1 MKATV
6 KMNPTSQIVKRIG
19 LDESGQVQR
28 FWTSTVLRRIVRY
41 MPYQTGM
48 TIKVTVAQT
57 DINKPLIVTDTPY
70 AKFLYHGKLM
80 VSDVTGS
87 PWARKGET
95 KHVVNTPLS
104 YSKTKNPQAGPYW
117 DRHLTAAEGKV
128 MAKELQNY
136 IDRRG
141 GR

>member
-1 MKATV
+1 MNVTV
-6 KMNPTSQIVKRIG
+6 KMNPTPRIIKRIG
-19 LDESGQVQR
+19 LDASGHVQR

-87 PWARKGET
+87 PWARKG
-95 KHVVNTPLS
+95 
-104 YSKTKNPQAGPYW
+104 
-117 DRHLTAAEGKV
+117 
-128 MAKELQNY
+128 
-136 IDRRG
+136 
-141 GR
+141 

>member
-1 MKATV
+1 MKVTV

-104 YSKTKNPQAGPYW
+104 YSKAKNPQAGPYW
-117 DRHLTAAEGKV
+117 DRRLTAAEGKV

>member
-1 MKATV
+1 MKVTV
-6 KMNPTSQIVKRIG
+6 KMNPTPRIIKRIG
-19 LDESGQVQR
+19 LDSSGHVQR

-48 TIKVTVAQT
+48 TIKVTMSQT

-117 DRHLTAAEGKV
+117 DRRLTAAEGKV

-141 GR
+141 GG